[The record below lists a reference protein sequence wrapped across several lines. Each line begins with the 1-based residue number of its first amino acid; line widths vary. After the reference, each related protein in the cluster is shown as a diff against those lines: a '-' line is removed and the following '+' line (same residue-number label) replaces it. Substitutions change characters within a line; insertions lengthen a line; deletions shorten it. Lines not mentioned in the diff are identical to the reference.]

1 MARPNDTRMPGKLKV
16 SAVEAR
22 LSPFVG
28 EILWLVERSGG
39 CDGAWGSGAL
49 TGGEGEILG
58 RSICCGGSANLE
70 YVSLFGRRKNGV
82 CDHGK
87 GASREIMEIRLL
99 DYL

>member
-22 LSPFVG
+22 LSPDVG

-39 CDGAWGSGAL
+39 RDGAWGSGAL

-58 RSICCGGSANLE
+58 PVNL
-70 YVSLFGRRKNGV
+70 LRRIRKSRVCLVVWKEKNGV

-87 GASREIMEIRLL
+87 GASRTLE
-99 DYL
+99 D

>member
-16 SAVEAR
+16 SAVEER
-22 LSPFVG
+22 LSPDVG

-39 CDGAWGSGAL
+39 RDGAWGSGAL
-49 TGGEGEILG
+49 TGGEREILG
-58 RSICCGGSANLE
+58 PVNCCGGSANLE

-87 GASREIMEIRLL
+87 GASRTLEDER
-99 DYL
+99 